1 MTRSTKNSLTT
12 KLLSSSVFTT
22 KLLVSAMLAGT
33 ILTSIVALGLMSASA
48 FAADKKVELSND
60 SAASVIVK
68 GTEYQP
74 NIVQQNGLHLKV
86 KKRFTDAK
94 LSSQLSSQPSSMPSS
109 KSSNASKSQAV
120 SVKKPLSREAA
131 RNDEDPDFWIY
142 DSFVS
147 LTADIDYDGY
157 YSSFEL
163 EFDVDTIYESAPIY
177 AVIYT
182 ATSDEFTPFYT
193 TNIYNING
201 DNTRDAIIIENN
213 LVTGFPSNDYELMIV
228 IYDADTDE
236 IVAVSDGTDDAD
248 LAFLSLES
256 ENFEYIEPV
265 EVIVVEHGGA
275 VGILLILGFGF
286 AAYRRFIA

>member
-1 MTRSTKNSLTT
+1 MTRSTKNSLAT
-12 KLLSSSVFTT
+12 KLLSSSVFAT
-22 KLLVSAMLAGT
+22 KLLVSAMLAST

-48 FAADKKVELSND
+48 FAADNKVELSND

-94 LSSQLSSQPSSMPSS
+94 LLSKLSSKLSS
-109 KSSNASKSQAV
+109 KSFNATKSLAV
-120 SVKKPLSREAA
+120 SVKKTLSREAA

-163 EFDVDTIYESAPIY
+163 EFDVDTVYESAPIY